1 MEDIRQGFKHLVGVP
16 HKEPLMETQM
26 SKYVKCLVLILQ
38 ALPMAVNKGETH
50 PIASIGILTKE
61 HGQEEHPSNAA
72 QQPHACP
79 CTSSSDSR
87 HETL

>member
-50 PIASIGILTKE
+50 PIASIGILDQRAWAGRASFKRGT
-61 HGQEEHPSNAA
+61 AA
-72 QQPHACP
+72 
-79 CTSSSDSR
+79 SR
-87 HETL
+87 MSLHQF